1 MFLRSFTCACL
12 ACVSALALPT
22 AAVDAFVLIGAAVKI
37 LNFNYLKNI
46 DIDSQHL
53 NYEIS
58 SIPRESW

>member
-12 ACVSALALPT
+12 ACVSASALPM